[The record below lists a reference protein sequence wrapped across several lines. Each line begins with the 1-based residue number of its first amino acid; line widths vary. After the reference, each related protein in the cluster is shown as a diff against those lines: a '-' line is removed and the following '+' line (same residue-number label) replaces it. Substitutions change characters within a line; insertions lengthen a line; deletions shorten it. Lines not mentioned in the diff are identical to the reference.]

1 MKLFEKI
8 FKQEYK
14 AKKEKPKMITKL
26 EYIREANKVI
36 DEEQHEAVKYS
47 KKIISLIMD
56 ENSSREDIAEAFTN
70 FTVRVLLM
78 TRMSYQYNRTI
89 ALWCSGYTYL
99 LNECKES
106 EKGDDQQ

>member
-8 FKQEYK
+8 FKQEDRVK
-14 AKKEKPKMITKL
+14 EEKPKKISKS
-26 EYIREANKVI
+26 EYIREANQVI
-36 DEEQHEAVKYS
+36 DEEQAEVIKYS
-47 KKIISLIMD
+47 RKIVSLIMD
-56 ENSSREDIAEAFTN
+56 ENSSKEDIAEAFTN

-99 LNECKES
+99 LDECKES